1 MKTKSCQSGS
11 LYDLIVAADNL
22 QAFVNIMYY
31 LNKVSL
37 SGMIPEGTNQST
49 FNVPK
54 TKKHKDNDKSSKE
67 SVNVEKIQTE
77 NITQKIEQIENGD
90 GLKDDIKIVNDEG
103 ELKEN
108 NHNGQTDVKIKDN
121 LDENKDEI
129 KSKKIKKPKNIDQ
142 VETENLSSIPLKD
155 LNSLPQIK
163 TKKPEDDGIS
173 FIEQM
178 RQLDEMKQNKIASLM
193 DKKAN
198 YNEMNEQDLMELRRD
213 LQPVTF
219 TKIKADQGPNL
230 NPIDKQK
237 NKIDEIRNLINLNKK
252 KKVEEEINVKSEDK
266 IKEEE
271 LEKRRNLINQMK
283 TKLKS
288 NFNHINADN
297 ENKPK
302 ED

>member
-49 FNVPK
+49 FSVPK
-54 TKKHKDNDKSSKE
+54 TKKHKDNDKSNKE

-129 KSKKIKKPKNIDQ
+129 KDEIKSKKIKKPKNIDQ
-142 VETENLSSIPLKD
+142 VETDNLSSIPLKD

-193 DKKAN
+193 DKKS
-198 YNEMNEQDLMELRRD
+198 Q
-213 LQPVTF
+213 LQ
-219 TKIKADQGPNL
+219 
-230 NPIDKQK
+230 
-237 NKIDEIRNLINLNKK
+237 
-252 KKVEEEINVKSEDK
+252 
-266 IKEEE
+266 
-271 LEKRRNLINQMK
+271 
-283 TKLKS
+283 
-288 NFNHINADN
+288 
-297 ENKPK
+297 
-302 ED
+302 